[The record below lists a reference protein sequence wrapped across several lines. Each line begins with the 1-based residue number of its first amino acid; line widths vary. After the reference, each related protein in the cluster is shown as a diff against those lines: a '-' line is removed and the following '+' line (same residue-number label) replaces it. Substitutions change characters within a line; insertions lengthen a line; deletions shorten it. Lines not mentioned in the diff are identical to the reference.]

1 VEDVDLGVCRGRW
14 YPADPERVVI
24 VLPGARYLPFA
35 PLLWFARE
43 TAARHGW
50 SVLEVWDEYLDRSV
64 DPVGWVAER
73 AEAALA
79 RAGDARVLLVTKSLT
94 SRAVILAGERALP
107 GIWLTPLL
115 HLEEVAAGFEQLSAP
130 ALLVGGTADESW
142 RGDVARRTE
151 HELVE
156 VEGGDHGLQIPGD
169 PLASVDALR
178 GIVERID
185 EFVAARTSATGYSAG
200 ADAA

>member
-1 VEDVDLGVCRGRW
+1 MEDVDLGVCKGRW
-14 YPADPERVVI
+14 YAGDPERVAV

-50 SVLEVWDEYLDRSV
+50 SVLEVWDEYLDRSL
-64 DPVGWVAER
+64 DPTGWVTKR

-79 RAGDARVLLVTKSLT
+79 RAGDARVLLVTKSLA
-94 SRAVILAGERALP
+94 SHAVTLAGERGLP

-115 HLEEVAAGFEQLSAP
+115 HLEAVAAGFGQLSAP

-142 RGDVARRTE
+142 DSEVARDRG
-151 HELVE
+151 HDVLEL
-156 VEGGDHGLQIPGD
+156 EGADHGLQIAGD

-178 GIVERID
+178 RVVERVE
-185 EFVAARTSATGYSAG
+185 EFVAART
-200 ADAA
+200 AAK